1 MSMETHRRCQLT
13 IIAEYVLESRLVA
26 LVERLGAHGYT
37 VHEVRGGSFSAEG
50 ERRREGAGETD
61 RTIEMKVICGRATA
75 EIIAREVLGEFGP
88 HFSVRLLLSEVE
100 VLRPAKY

>member
-13 IIAEYVLESRLVA
+13 IIAEHVLEAKLA
-26 LVERLGAHGYT
+26 TLAARLGAHGYT

-50 ERRREGAGETD
+50 ERRREGEID
-61 RTIEMKVICGRATA
+61 RTIEMKVICGRETA
-75 EIIAREVLGEFGP
+75 EAIARQVLEEFGP